1 MKFGHIPHALAAI
14 VMAAMLLV
22 VATGPPAT
30 AEPAPIVQEIE
41 QPTETGA
48 LPLVPILI
56 ALVAGG
62 VIGAGA
68 AYIILDNDEG
78 DVGSPDEAGRQL
90 EASIVTEMLSI
101 NGEILA
107 HNLNGYVDIWR
118 FTNSYWMRQAEIAAA
133 ERWGAGQQY
142 SAQALVE
149 RAGLY
154 HNTAQLL
161 RNINEGPDATFSQLN
176 DRLNLWKTVDGY
188 GSMSFKLQHGS
199 SSTPYANGLDLQV
212 RPTVTATAQDNKVY
226 LTGDPLW
233 SMGTGKAIAED
244 GTEIPLVQGYNAM
257 SGLAPG
263 VYQLS
268 PGTYAGG
275 MLPALMSDAC
285 ILHAGFVVS
294 SPDGSSIAVREG
306 NSVRFQGNL
315 YPSFRLAVD
324 TGSTVSDPVDLMPLL
339 RHYDNMIGAV
349 EQSLTKAASAAYA
362 AWMVYTAAGESNI
375 LLSPSSLVPQLEDV
389 DVSAEQMAVLTTL
402 YLRQVHDYYQR
413 VQGNLD
419 ATGWALSPDSI
430 DLYMRGDI
438 YDSTGTKLYESV
450 VMTPY
455 IWLEDWTIDK
465 GLATARQSGIVA
477 LWGETSD
484 LSTWT
489 GPDDGTGAQIIA
501 LEPGYQ
507 LDVKQI
513 MHHGQAVDSVAL
525 TIMEIEEWDPIVM
538 PKPHDLPDLYNVAGL
553 VQVIGLLIGG
563 LIAMLGFATRQY
575 WLLIVGGVVA
585 AVIAI
590 WPDLLMRLL

>member
-1 MKFGHIPHALAAI
+1 MKLGHIPHVLAA
-14 VMAAMLLV
+14 VALAAMLLI
-22 VATGPPAT
+22 VATVPPAT

-41 QPTETGA
+41 QPTETG
-48 LPLVPILI
+48 LVISGSILL
-56 ALVAGG
+56 ALVIGG
-62 VIGAGA
+62 IIGAGA
-68 AYIILDNDEG
+68 TYVILNNDQG
-78 DVGSPDEAGRQL
+78 DVGTPDEAGRQL

-101 NGEILA
+101 NGEILV

-118 FTNSYWMRQAEIAAA
+118 FTNSYWMRQAEVAAA

-154 HNTAQLL
+154 VNTAQLL

-176 DRLNLWKTVDGY
+176 DRLNVWKRVDGY

-233 SMGTGKAIAED
+233 SMGTATITAQD
-244 GTEIPLVQGYNAM
+244 GTERSLVQGENDL

-324 TGSTVSDPVDLMPLL
+324 TGTKTSDPVDLVPLL
-339 RHYDNMIGAV
+339 QHYEGLIRAV

-362 AWMVYTAAGESNI
+362 SWKVYNAAGEANI

-419 ATGWALSPDSI
+419 ATGWSLSPDSI
-430 DLYMRGDI
+430 DLYMRGDV
-438 YDSTGTKLYESV
+438 YDSTGTLLYQSV

-455 IWLEDWTIDK
+455 IWLEDWTIGK
-465 GLATARQSGIVA
+465 GVVTARQSGIVA
-477 LWGETSD
+477 LWGETAD

-513 MHHGQAVDSVAL
+513 VKSGQPVESVAL
-525 TIMEIEEWDPIVM
+525 TIMEIQPWDPIVM
-538 PKPHDLPDLYNVAGL
+538 PKPHDVPQLYNVAGL

-585 AVIAI
+585 IVIAVF
-590 WPDLLMRLL
+590 PDIIMRLL

>member
-1 MKFGHIPHALAAI
+1 
-14 VMAAMLLV
+14 MLLI
-22 VATGPPAT
+22 VATVPPAT

-56 ALVAGG
+56 IAIVANF
-62 VIGAGA
+62 AAA
-68 AYIILDNDEG
+68 AYIILDDGNEG
-78 DVGSPDEAGRQL
+78 GTGSPDEAGRQL

-133 ERWGAGQQY
+133 ERWGAGEAY

-154 HNTAQLL
+154 VNTAQLL

-188 GSMSFKLQHGS
+188 GSMSFKLQHGDL
-199 SSTPYANGLDLQV
+199 STNYANGLDLHV
-212 RPTVTATAQDNKVY
+212 RPTVTATAEVNKVY
-226 LTGDPLW
+226 LTGDSLW
-233 SMGTGKAIAED
+233 SMGAGKATAQD
-244 GTEIPLVQGYNAM
+244 GTEITLKQGYNAM
-257 SGLAPG
+257 SSVAPG

-268 PGTYAGG
+268 PGDYAGG
-275 MLPALMSDAC
+275 ILPALMSDAC
-285 ILHAGFVVS
+285 TLRAGFVIS
-294 SPDGSSIAVREG
+294 SPDGAKLAVREG
-306 NSVRFQGNL
+306 DGVRFNGNL
-315 YPSFRLAVD
+315 YDSFRLAVD
-324 TGSTVSDPVDLMPLL
+324 TGSTVSDPVDLLPLL
-339 RHYDNMIGAV
+339 RHYDNMIRAV

-362 AWMVYTAAGESNI
+362 SWKVYNAAGEANI

-413 VQGNLD
+413 VQGNLN

-430 DLYMRGDI
+430 DLYMRGDV
-438 YDSTGTKLYESV
+438 YDSTGTLLYQSV

-455 IWLEDWTIDK
+455 IWLEDWTIGK
-465 GLATARQSGIVA
+465 GVVTARQSGIVA

-513 MHHGQAVDSVAL
+513 VKSGQAVDSVAL

-538 PKPHDLPDLYNVAGL
+538 PKPHDLPDLYNVAAL

>member
-1 MKFGHIPHALAAI
+1 
-14 VMAAMLLV
+14 MAAMLLL
-22 VATGPPAT
+22 VATVPPAT

-68 AYIILDNDEG
+68 AYVILDDGNEG
-78 DVGSPDEAGRQL
+78 GTGSPDEAGRQL

-118 FTNSYWMRQAEIAAA
+118 FTNSYWMRQAEVAAA

-176 DRLNLWKTVDGY
+176 DRVNIWKSVDGF
-188 GSMSFKLQHGS
+188 GSMKFQLQHGS

-226 LTGDPLW
+226 LTGDSLW

-257 SGLAPG
+257 SGLVPG

-268 PGTYAGG
+268 PGDYAGG
-275 MLPALMSDAC
+275 ILPALMSDAAKVR
-285 ILHAGFVVS
+285 AGMVIT
-294 SPDGSSIAVREG
+294 SPDGAKLAVRDGDSIRFNG
-306 NSVRFQGNL
+306 NS
-315 YPSFRLAVD
+315 YPSFRLAID
-324 TGSTVSDPVDLMPLL
+324 TGSKVSDPVDLMPLL

-413 VQGNLD
+413 VQGNLN
-419 ATGWALSPDSI
+419 ATGWSLSPDSI

-438 YDSTGTKLYESV
+438 YDSTGTRLYESV

-455 IWLEDWTIDK
+455 IWLEDWTISK
-465 GLATARQSGIVA
+465 GLATARQSGILA
-477 LWGETSD
+477 LWGETAD
-484 LSTWT
+484 LNAWT
-489 GPDDGTGAQIIA
+489 GAESGTGAQIVA

-513 MHHGQAVDSVAL
+513 MHHGQPVESVAL
-525 TIMEIEEWDPIVM
+525 TIMEIQPWDPIVM
-538 PKPHDLPDLYNVAGL
+538 PKPHDLPDLYNVAAL

-575 WLLIVGGVVA
+575 WLLLVGGIVA

-590 WPDLLMRLL
+590 WPDLLMGLL